1 MQYSSCICQRPRYV
15 FEIVR
20 TVLEEMPTKY
30 ATWLMVNRLPM
41 LSVILVRIA
50 SVVAVQGAPDVAS
63 RSVWSF

>member
-1 MQYSSCICQRPRYV
+1 M
-15 FEIVR
+15 R

-30 ATWLMVNRLPM
+30 AIWLMVNRLLL